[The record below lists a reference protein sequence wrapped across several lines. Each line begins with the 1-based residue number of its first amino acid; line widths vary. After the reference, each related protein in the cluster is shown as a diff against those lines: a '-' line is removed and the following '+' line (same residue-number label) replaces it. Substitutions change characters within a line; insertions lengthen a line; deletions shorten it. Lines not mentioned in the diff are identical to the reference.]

1 MLTHVVHHRYLIVI
15 INGTKNPH
23 RSEVAKDIHDSV
35 LKTGSTPKAPA
46 TYYSKEEQAVR
57 LMDTYEKWEKKGGVW
72 SAAASKVTYKTISI
86 VHRD

>member
-1 MLTHVVHHRYLIVI
+1 MLTHVIHCRYLIVI

-23 RSEVAKDIHDSV
+23 RSEVAKDICDSV
-35 LKTGSTPKAPA
+35 LKTGLTPKALA

-57 LMDTYEKWEKKGGVW
+57 LTDAYKKWEKKGGVW
-72 SAAASKVTYKTISI
+72 SVAASKVTYKTISI